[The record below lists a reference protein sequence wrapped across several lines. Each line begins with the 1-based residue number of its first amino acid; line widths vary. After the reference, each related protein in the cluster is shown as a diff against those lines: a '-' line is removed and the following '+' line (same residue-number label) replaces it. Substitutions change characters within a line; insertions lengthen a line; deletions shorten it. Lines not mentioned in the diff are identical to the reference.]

1 MLDLV
6 KEEKMTNLNINWY
19 PGHMKKTM
27 DNIKSSLKLVDV
39 VLEIVD
45 ARIPIAS
52 RNPLLDEVLGDK
64 PRVVLLNKMDLANEA
79 MNKKWLEYFKA
90 KGYEA
95 ILIDSVKGTNLNKI
109 ESTSRALLTEKFKKL
124 EEKNL
129 NLKRVRAMIV
139 GIPNV
144 GKSTLINRIAN
155 RRSAKVGNRPG
166 VTRQNQW
173 IKTGKDFELLDTP
186 GVLWPKFESE
196 EIGLDLAFTG
206 AIKDEIMDTETLAF
220 KLIEKLNHIDKG
232 IIETRYKIETEGLS
246 TLEIMEAIGQKRG
259 CLIRGGDFDYEKI
272 SNIVLDEFRKGVLGR
287 ITLEGPDDYN
297 G

>member
-1 MLDLV
+1 
-6 KEEKMTNLNINWY
+6 MTNLNINWY

-52 RNPLLDEVLGDK
+52 RNPLLDEVVGDK
-64 PRVVLLNKMDLANEA
+64 PRVVLLNKMDLGDE
-79 MNKKWLEYFKA
+79 NKNKEWLYYFKS

-95 ILIDSVKGTNLNKI
+95 LLIDSIKGTNLNKI
-109 ESTSRALLTEKFKKL
+109 ENISRQLLTEKFKKL

-129 NLKRVRAMIV
+129 DLKRVRAMIV

-144 GKSTLINRIAN
+144 GKSTLINRIAK
-155 RRSAKVGNRPG
+155 RKSAKVGNRPG

-206 AIKDEIMDTETLAF
+206 AIKDEIMDVETLAF
-220 KLIEKLNHIDKG
+220 KLIEKLNHIDKN
-232 IIETRYKIETEGLS
+232 IIENRYKIETKGLT
-246 TLEIMEAIGQKRG
+246 TLEIMESIGKKRG
-259 CLIRGGDFDYEKI
+259 CLIKGGDYDYEKI

>member
-1 MLDLV
+1 
-6 KEEKMTNLNINWY
+6 MTNLNINWY

-109 ESTSRALLTEKFKKL
+109 ESTSRQLLTEKFKKL

-139 GIPNV
+139 GVPNV

-246 TLEIMEAIGQKRG
+246 TLAIMEAIGQKRG
-259 CLIRGGDFDYEKI
+259 CLIRGGEFDYEKI

>member
-1 MLDLV
+1 MV

-232 IIETRYKIETEGLS
+232 VIET
-246 TLEIMEAIGQKRG
+246 
-259 CLIRGGDFDYEKI
+259 
-272 SNIVLDEFRKGVLGR
+272 
-287 ITLEGPDDYN
+287 
-297 G
+297 

>member
-109 ESTSRALLTEKFKKL
+109 ESTSRQLLTEKFKKL

-139 GIPNV
+139 GVPNV

-246 TLEIMEAIGQKRG
+246 TLEIMEAIGEKRG
-259 CLIRGGDFDYEKI
+259 CLIRGGEFDYEKI

>member
-1 MLDLV
+1 
-6 KEEKMTNLNINWY
+6 MTNLNINWY

-52 RNPLLDEVLGDK
+52 RNPLLDEVVGDK
-64 PRVVLLNKMDLANEA
+64 PKVVLLNKMDLGDE
-79 MNKKWLEYFKA
+79 NKNKEWLYYFKN

-95 ILIDSVKGTNLNKI
+95 LLIDSVKGTNLNKI
-109 ESTSRALLTEKFKKL
+109 ESISRQLLTEKFKKL

-129 NLKRVRAMIV
+129 DLKRVRAMIV

-144 GKSTLINRIAN
+144 GKSTLINRIAK
-155 RRSAKVGNRPG
+155 RKSAKVGNRPG

-206 AIKDEIMDTETLAF
+206 AIKDEIMDVETLAF
-220 KLIEKLNHIDKG
+220 RLIEKLNHIDKN
-232 IIETRYKIETEGLS
+232 IIENRYKIETKGLT
-246 TLEIMEAIGQKRG
+246 TLEIMESIGKKRG
-259 CLIRGGDFDYEKI
+259 CLIKGGDFDYEKI

>member
-1 MLDLV
+1 
-6 KEEKMTNLNINWY
+6 MTNLNINWY

-95 ILIDSVKGTNLNKI
+95 ILIDSVRGTNLNKI
-109 ESTSRALLTEKFKKL
+109 ESTSRQLLTEKFKKL

-139 GIPNV
+139 GVPNV

-259 CLIRGGDFDYEKI
+259 CLIRGGEFDYEKI

>member
-1 MLDLV
+1 
-6 KEEKMTNLNINWY
+6 MTNLNINWY

-52 RNPLLDEVLGDK
+52 RNPLLDEVVGDK
-64 PRVVLLNKMDLANEA
+64 PRVVLLNKMDLGDE
-79 MNKKWLEYFKA
+79 NKNKEWLHYFKS

-95 ILIDSVKGTNLNKI
+95 LLIDSVKGTNLNKI
-109 ESTSRALLTEKFKKL
+109 ENISRQLLTEKFRKL

-129 NLKRVRAMIV
+129 DLKRVRAMIV

-144 GKSTLINRIAN
+144 GKSTLINRIAK
-155 RRSAKVGNRPG
+155 RKSAKVGNRPG

-206 AIKDEIMDTETLAF
+206 AIKDEIMDVETLAF
-220 KLIEKLNHIDKG
+220 KLIEKLNHIDKN
-232 IIETRYKIETEGLS
+232 IIENRYKIETKGLT
-246 TLEIMEAIGQKRG
+246 TLEIMESIGKKRG
-259 CLIRGGDFDYEKI
+259 CLIKGGDFDYEKI

>member
-1 MLDLV
+1 MV

-109 ESTSRALLTEKFKKL
+109 ESTSRTLLTEKFKKL

-129 NLKRVRAMIV
+129 DLKRVRAMIV

>member
-1 MLDLV
+1 MV

-27 DNIKSSLKLVDV
+27 DNIKSSLKLVDM

-64 PRVVLLNKMDLANEA
+64 PRVVLLNKMDLANES

-109 ESTSRALLTEKFKKL
+109 ESTSRQLLTEKFKKL

-139 GIPNV
+139 GVPNV

-220 KLIEKLNHIDKG
+220 KLIDKLNHIDKG

-259 CLIRGGDFDYEKI
+259 CLIRGGEFDYEKI

>member
-1 MLDLV
+1 MV

-109 ESTSRALLTEKFKKL
+109 ESTSRQLLTEKFKKL

-139 GIPNV
+139 GVPNV

-246 TLEIMEAIGQKRG
+246 TLAIMEAIGQKRG
-259 CLIRGGDFDYEKI
+259 CLIRGGEFDYEKI
-272 SNIVLDEFRKGVLGR
+272 SNIVLDEFRKGILGR
-287 ITLEGPDDYN
+287 ITLEGPDGYN

>member
-1 MLDLV
+1 
-6 KEEKMTNLNINWY
+6 MTNLNINWY

-52 RNPLLDEVLGDK
+52 RNPLLDEVVGDK
-64 PRVVLLNKMDLANEA
+64 PRVVLLNKMDLGDENR
-79 MNKKWLEYFKA
+79 NKEWLYYFKS

-95 ILIDSVKGTNLNKI
+95 LLIDSVKGTNLNKI
-109 ESTSRALLTEKFKKL
+109 ENISRQLLTEKFKKL

-129 NLKRVRAMIV
+129 DLKRVRAMIV

-144 GKSTLINRIAN
+144 GKSTLINRIAK
-155 RRSAKVGNRPG
+155 RKSAKVGNRPG

-206 AIKDEIMDTETLAF
+206 AIKDEIMDVETLAF
-220 KLIEKLNHIDKG
+220 KLIEKLNHIDKN
-232 IIETRYKIETEGLS
+232 IIENRYKIETTGLT
-246 TLEIMEAIGQKRG
+246 TLEIMESIGKKRG
-259 CLIRGGDFDYEKI
+259 CLIKGGDFDYEKI

>member
-1 MLDLV
+1 MV

-109 ESTSRALLTEKFKKL
+109 ESTSRQLLTEKFKKL

-139 GIPNV
+139 GVPNV

-259 CLIRGGDFDYEKI
+259 CLIRGGEFDYEKI

>member
-1 MLDLV
+1 
-6 KEEKMTNLNINWY
+6 MTNLNINWY

-39 VLEIVD
+39 VIEIVD

-109 ESTSRALLTEKFKKL
+109 ESTSRTLLTEKFKKL

-129 NLKRVRAMIV
+129 DLKRVRAMIV

-232 IIETRYKIETEGLS
+232 VIETRYKIETEGLS

>member
-109 ESTSRALLTEKFKKL
+109 ESTSRQLLTEKFKKL

-139 GIPNV
+139 GVPNV

-259 CLIRGGDFDYEKI
+259 CLIRGGEFDYEKI

>member
-1 MLDLV
+1 MV

-64 PRVVLLNKMDLANEA
+64 PRVVLLNKMDLANEP

-90 KGYEA
+90 MVIQA

-109 ESTSRALLTEKFKKL
+109 ERTSRQLLTEKFKKL

-139 GIPNV
+139 GVPNV

-259 CLIRGGDFDYEKI
+259 CLIRGGEFDYEKI

>member
-1 MLDLV
+1 
-6 KEEKMTNLNINWY
+6 MTNLNINWY

-109 ESTSRALLTEKFKKL
+109 ESTSRQLLTEKFKKL

-186 GVLWPKFESE
+186 GVLWPKFGSE

-259 CLIRGGDFDYEKI
+259 CLIRGGEFDYEKI

>member
-1 MLDLV
+1 
-6 KEEKMTNLNINWY
+6 MTNLNINWY

-52 RNPLLDEVLGDK
+52 RNPLLDEVVGDK
-64 PRVVLLNKMDLANEA
+64 PRVVLLNKMDLGDE
-79 MNKKWLEYFKA
+79 NKNKEWLYYFKN

-95 ILIDSVKGTNLNKI
+95 LLIDSVKGTNLNKI
-109 ESTSRALLTEKFKKL
+109 ENISRQLLTEKFKKL

-129 NLKRVRAMIV
+129 DLKRVRAMIV

-144 GKSTLINRIAN
+144 GKSTLINRIAK
-155 RRSAKVGNRPG
+155 RKSAKVGNRPG

-206 AIKDEIMDTETLAF
+206 AIKDEIMDVETLAF
-220 KLIEKLNHIDKG
+220 KLIEKLNHIDKN
-232 IIETRYKIETEGLS
+232 IIENRYKIETKGLT
-246 TLEIMEAIGQKRG
+246 TLEIMESIGKKRG
-259 CLIRGGDFDYEKI
+259 CLIKGGDFDYEKI
-272 SNIVLDEFRKGVLGR
+272 SNILLDEFRKGVLGS

>member
-1 MLDLV
+1 
-6 KEEKMTNLNINWY
+6 MTNLNINWY

-39 VLEIVD
+39 VIEIVD

-109 ESTSRALLTEKFKKL
+109 ESTSRTLLTEKFKKL

-129 NLKRVRAMIV
+129 DLKRVRAMIV

-232 IIETRYKIETEGLS
+232 IMETRYKIETEGLS

>member
-1 MLDLV
+1 
-6 KEEKMTNLNINWY
+6 MTNLNINWY

-52 RNPLLDEVLGDK
+52 RNPLLDEVVGDK
-64 PRVVLLNKMDLANEA
+64 PRVVLLNKMDLGDE
-79 MNKKWLEYFKA
+79 NKNKEWLYYFKN

-95 ILIDSVKGTNLNKI
+95 LLIDSVKGTNLNKI
-109 ESTSRALLTEKFKKL
+109 ENISRQLLTEKFKKL

-129 NLKRVRAMIV
+129 DLKRVRAMIV

-144 GKSTLINRIAN
+144 GKSTLINRIAK
-155 RRSAKVGNRPG
+155 RKSAKVGNRPG

-206 AIKDEIMDTETLAF
+206 AIKDEIMDVETLAF
-220 KLIEKLNHIDKG
+220 KLIEKLNHIDKN
-232 IIETRYKIETEGLS
+232 IIENRYKIEIKGLT
-246 TLEIMEAIGQKRG
+246 TLEIMESIGKNRG
-259 CLIRGGDFDYEKI
+259 CLIKGGDFDYEKI

>member
-1 MLDLV
+1 
-6 KEEKMTNLNINWY
+6 MTNLNINWY

-52 RNPLLDEVLGDK
+52 RNPLLDEVVGDK
-64 PRVVLLNKMDLANEA
+64 PRVVLLNKMDLGDE
-79 MNKKWLEYFKA
+79 NKNKEWLYYFKN

-95 ILIDSVKGTNLNKI
+95 LLIDSVKGTNLNKI
-109 ESTSRALLTEKFKKL
+109 ESISRQLLTEKFKKL

-129 NLKRVRAMIV
+129 DLKRVRAMIV

-144 GKSTLINRIAN
+144 GKSTLINRIAK
-155 RRSAKVGNRPG
+155 RKSAKVGNRPG

-206 AIKDEIMDTETLAF
+206 AIKDEIMDVETLAF
-220 KLIEKLNHIDKG
+220 KLIEKLNHIDKN
-232 IIETRYKIETEGLS
+232 IIENRYKIETKGLT
-246 TLEIMEAIGQKRG
+246 TLEIMELIGKKRG
-259 CLIRGGDFDYEKI
+259 CLIKGGDYDYEKI

>member
-1 MLDLV
+1 MV

-109 ESTSRALLTEKFKKL
+109 ESTSRQLLTEKFKKL

-246 TLEIMEAIGQKRG
+246 TLEIIEAIGQKRG
-259 CLIRGGDFDYEKI
+259 CLIRGGEFDYEKI

>member
-1 MLDLV
+1 MV

-95 ILIDSVKGTNLNKI
+95 ILIDSVRGTNLNKI
-109 ESTSRALLTEKFKKL
+109 ESTSRQLLTEKFKKL

-139 GIPNV
+139 GVPNV

-259 CLIRGGDFDYEKI
+259 CLIRGGEFDYEKI

>member
-1 MLDLV
+1 
-6 KEEKMTNLNINWY
+6 MTNLNINWY

-52 RNPLLDEVLGDK
+52 RNPLLDEVVGDK
-64 PRVVLLNKMDLANEA
+64 PRVVLLNKMDLGDENR
-79 MNKKWLEYFKA
+79 NKEWLYYFKS

-95 ILIDSVKGTNLNKI
+95 LLIDSVKETNLNKI
-109 ESTSRALLTEKFKKL
+109 ENISRQLLTEKFKKL

-129 NLKRVRAMIV
+129 DLKRVRAMIV

-144 GKSTLINRIAN
+144 GKSTLINRIAK
-155 RRSAKVGNRPG
+155 RKSAKVGNRPG

-206 AIKDEIMDTETLAF
+206 AIKDEIMDVETLAF
-220 KLIEKLNHIDKG
+220 KLIEKLNHIDKN
-232 IIETRYKIETEGLS
+232 IIENRYKIETKGLT
-246 TLEIMEAIGQKRG
+246 TLEIMESIGKKRG
-259 CLIRGGDFDYEKI
+259 CLIKGGDFDYEKI

>member
-27 DNIKSSLKLVDV
+27 DSIKSSLKLVDV

-79 MNKKWLEYFKA
+79 MNKKWLEYFKE

-109 ESTSRALLTEKFKKL
+109 ESTSRQLLTEKFKKL

-139 GIPNV
+139 GVPNV

-259 CLIRGGDFDYEKI
+259 CLIRGGEFDYEKI

>member
-1 MLDLV
+1 
-6 KEEKMTNLNINWY
+6 MTNLNINWY

-109 ESTSRALLTEKFKKL
+109 ESTSRQLLTEKFKKL

-139 GIPNV
+139 GVPNV

-206 AIKDEIMDTETLAF
+206 AIKDEIMDTETLVF

-259 CLIRGGDFDYEKI
+259 CLIRGGEFDYEKI

>member
-1 MLDLV
+1 MLDFV

-109 ESTSRALLTEKFKKL
+109 ESTSRTLLTEKFKKL

-232 IIETRYKIETEGLS
+232 IIETRYKIETDGLS

-259 CLIRGGDFDYEKI
+259 CLIRGGEFDYEKI

>member
-1 MLDLV
+1 
-6 KEEKMTNLNINWY
+6 MTNLNINWY

-52 RNPLLDEVLGDK
+52 RNPLLDEVVGDK
-64 PRVVLLNKMDLANEA
+64 PRVVLLNKMDLGDE
-79 MNKKWLEYFKA
+79 NKNKEWLYYFKS

-95 ILIDSVKGTNLNKI
+95 LLIDSVKGTNLNKI
-109 ESTSRALLTEKFKKL
+109 ENISRQLLTEKFKKL

-129 NLKRVRAMIV
+129 DLKRVRAMIV

-144 GKSTLINRIAN
+144 GKSTLINRIAK
-155 RRSAKVGNRPG
+155 RKSAKVGNRPG

-206 AIKDEIMDTETLAF
+206 AIKDEIMDVETLAF
-220 KLIEKLNHIDKG
+220 KLIEKLNHIDKN
-232 IIETRYKIETEGLS
+232 IIENRYKIETKGLT
-246 TLEIMEAIGQKRG
+246 TLEIMESIGKKRG
-259 CLIRGGDFDYEKI
+259 CLIKGGDFDYEKI

>member
-1 MLDLV
+1 
-6 KEEKMTNLNINWY
+6 MTNLNINWY

-45 ARIPIAS
+45 ARFPIAS
-52 RNPLLDEVLGDK
+52 RNPLLDEVVGDK
-64 PRVVLLNKMDLANEA
+64 PRVVLLNKMDLGDE
-79 MNKKWLEYFKA
+79 NKNKEWLYYFKN

-95 ILIDSVKGTNLNKI
+95 LLIDSVKGTNLNKI
-109 ESTSRALLTEKFKKL
+109 ENISRQLLTEKFKKL

-129 NLKRVRAMIV
+129 DLKRVRAMIV

-144 GKSTLINRIAN
+144 GKSTLINRIAK
-155 RRSAKVGNRPG
+155 RKSAKVGNRPG

-206 AIKDEIMDTETLAF
+206 AIKDEIMDVETLAF
-220 KLIEKLNHIDKG
+220 KLIEKLNHIDKN
-232 IIETRYKIETEGLS
+232 IIENRYKIETKGLT
-246 TLEIMEAIGQKRG
+246 TLEIMESIGKKRG
-259 CLIRGGDFDYEKI
+259 CLIKGGDFDYEKI
-272 SNIVLDEFRKGVLGR
+272 SNILLDEFRKGVLGR

>member
-1 MLDLV
+1 MV

-64 PRVVLLNKMDLANEA
+64 PRVVLLNKMDLANES

-109 ESTSRALLTEKFKKL
+109 ESTSRQLLTEKFKKL

-139 GIPNV
+139 GVPNV

-246 TLEIMEAIGQKRG
+246 TLETMEAIGQKRG
-259 CLIRGGDFDYEKI
+259 CLIRGGEFDYEKI

>member
-1 MLDLV
+1 
-6 KEEKMTNLNINWY
+6 MTNLNINWY

-52 RNPLLDEVLGDK
+52 RNPLLDEVVGDK
-64 PRVVLLNKMDLANEA
+64 PRVVLLNKMDLGDE
-79 MNKKWLEYFKA
+79 NKNKEWLYYFKN

-95 ILIDSVKGTNLNKI
+95 LLIDSVKGTNLNKI
-109 ESTSRALLTEKFKKL
+109 ENISRQLLTEKFKKL

-129 NLKRVRAMIV
+129 DLKRVRAMIV

-144 GKSTLINRIAN
+144 GKSTLINRIAK
-155 RRSAKVGNRPG
+155 RKSAKVGNRPG

-206 AIKDEIMDTETLAF
+206 AIKDEIMDVETLAF
-220 KLIEKLNHIDKG
+220 KLIEKLNHIDKD
-232 IIETRYKIETEGLS
+232 IIENRYKIETTGLS
-246 TLEIMEAIGQKRG
+246 TLEIMELMGKKRG
-259 CLIRGGDFDYEKI
+259 CLIKGGDFDYEKI

>member
-1 MLDLV
+1 
-6 KEEKMTNLNINWY
+6 MTNLNINWY

-109 ESTSRALLTEKFKKL
+109 ESTSRQLLTEKFKKL

-139 GIPNV
+139 GVPNV

-259 CLIRGGDFDYEKI
+259 CLIRGGEFDYEKI

>member
-1 MLDLV
+1 
-6 KEEKMTNLNINWY
+6 MTNLNINWY

-27 DNIKSSLKLVDV
+27 DSIKSSLKLVDV

-79 MNKKWLEYFKA
+79 MNKKWIEYFKE

-109 ESTSRALLTEKFKKL
+109 ESTSRQLLTEKFKKL

-139 GIPNV
+139 GVPNV

-259 CLIRGGDFDYEKI
+259 CLIRGGEFDYEKI

>member
-1 MLDLV
+1 
-6 KEEKMTNLNINWY
+6 MTNLNINWY

-39 VLEIVD
+39 VIEIVD

-79 MNKKWLEYFKA
+79 MNKKWLEYFKT

-109 ESTSRALLTEKFKKL
+109 ESTSRQLLTEKFKKL

-139 GIPNV
+139 GVPNV

-173 IKTGKDFELLDTP
+173 IKTGRDFELLDTP

-232 IIETRYKIETEGLS
+232 IMETRYKIETEGLS
-246 TLEIMEAIGQKRG
+246 TLEIMEAIGEKRG
-259 CLIRGGDFDYEKI
+259 CLIRGGEFDYEKI

>member
-1 MLDLV
+1 MV

-39 VLEIVD
+39 VIEIVD

-109 ESTSRALLTEKFKKL
+109 ESTSRTLLTEKFKKL

-129 NLKRVRAMIV
+129 DLKRVRAMIV

>member
-1 MLDLV
+1 
-6 KEEKMTNLNINWY
+6 MTNLNINWY

-64 PRVVLLNKMDLANEA
+64 PRVVLLNKMDLANES

-109 ESTSRALLTEKFKKL
+109 ESTSRQLLTEKFKKL

-139 GIPNV
+139 GVPNV

-246 TLEIMEAIGQKRG
+246 TLETMEAIGQKRG
-259 CLIRGGDFDYEKI
+259 CLIRGGEFDYEKI